1 MDFVIRQ
8 VKPQDIER
16 CYEIESASYAKDEA
30 ATKEKIKIRAEQY
43 PQGFLVLEVKNKI
56 IGFINSGCAQDV
68 VMSDENFKELIGHVD
83 DALNMVIMS
92 VVVDPTYQGQGYS
105 SVLMNEF
112 IHKAKQLEKQ
122 AIYLMCKEQY
132 IKLYQKFGFEYMQ
145 VSDSDHGGEKWYEM
159 KLDLI

>member
-1 MDFVIRQ
+1 
-8 VKPQDIER
+8 
-16 CYEIESASYAKDEA
+16 
-30 ATKEKIKIRAEQY
+30 
-43 PQGFLVLEVKNKI
+43 
-56 IGFINSGCAQDV
+56 
-68 VMSDENFKELIGHVD
+68 
-83 DALNMVIMS
+83 
-92 VVVDPTYQGQGYS
+92 
-105 SVLMNEF
+105 MNEF